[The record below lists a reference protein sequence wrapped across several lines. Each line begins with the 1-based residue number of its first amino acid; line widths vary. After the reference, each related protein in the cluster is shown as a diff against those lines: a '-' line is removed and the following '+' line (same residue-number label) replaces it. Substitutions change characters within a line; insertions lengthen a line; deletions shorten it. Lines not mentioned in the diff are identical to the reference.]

1 MNMFLLSK
9 DWILTKSHSKLHYQI
24 AYKIGMN
31 RNEYILL
38 DVLYED
44 THYKKVNCLSLENPF
59 VKWDGEPVKVNV
71 PSADDILGYKI
82 TAVAPNTS
90 GFRTSRM
97 ATDDMKAIAVKVG
110 KTLRTVR
117 RQIKRAIESGEV
129 QMIRAGEYRKL

>member
-1 MNMFLLSK
+1 MGWRTSK
-9 DWILTKSHSKLHYQI
+9 GQCT
-24 AYKIGMN
+24 
-31 RNEYILL
+31 
-38 DVLYED
+38 
-44 THYKKVNCLSLENPF
+44 
-59 VKWDGEPVKVNV
+59 V

-110 KTLRTVR
+110 KTIRTVR

-129 QMIRAGEYRKL
+129 QMIRDGEYRKL

>member
-1 MNMFLLSK
+1 MEIMNIFLLSK
-9 DWILTKSHSKLHYQI
+9 DWILTKSHSKFHYQI

-90 GFRTSRM
+90 GFVSIRRSTS
-97 ATDDMKAIAVKVG
+97 
-110 KTLRTVR
+110 
-117 RQIKRAIESGEV
+117 
-129 QMIRAGEYRKL
+129 

>member
-1 MNMFLLSK
+1 
-9 DWILTKSHSKLHYQI
+9 
-24 AYKIGMN
+24 MN

-82 TAVAPNTS
+82 SAVASNTS
-90 GFRTSRM
+90 GLRTSRM
-97 ATDDMKAIAVKVG
+97 ATDDMKAIAVMVG

-117 RQIKRAIESGEV
+117 RQIKRATESGKV
-129 QMIRAGEYRKL
+129 QMIRDGEYRKL